1 MAACRCGSASGMPGL
16 NAGGEREIA
25 RNYRQNYTASE
36 DALVAPVGQHEVHAF
51 DTGRSCDQLFP
62 FIDPGELRA
71 PPMLAVPDGGAH
83 DRRLQPRQGA
93 LEKVVVAR
101 ARSPAD
107 RGE

>member
-1 MAACRCGSASGMPGL
+1 MRISDWSSDGCSSDL
-16 NAGGEREIA
+16 AGEPEIA
-25 RNYRQNYTASE
+25 RIYRQHETAIE
-36 DALVAPVGQHEVHAF
+36 DALVEPVGQHEFHAF
-51 DTGRSCDQLFP
+51 DTARSCDQLFP
-62 FIDPGELRA
+62 FIDPGELLA